1 MGFDMTRKLCA
12 IVVLVGLMVYPLVT
26 KAADL
31 TYFVDMRRGLL
42 DELGLTDTTN
52 FYSTAKLNRFNNR
65 GIKFVE
71 EATKCN
77 QVLLAYEMTAGE
89 FRYPLPDSAA
99 KNAVVSAFV
108 LSTESTSPDGVTRIT
123 PRGLSYKTMDE
134 FGKGKFTQTEVYTV
148 WDTTFFIARTPSVAD
163 SLLIATY
170 KVTYDLATDSAIVP
184 LPRGWKRELALDY
197 AYILCLKAEKNY
209 TEAQNQWNAWKE
221 KWQLQS
227 GQDMNES
234 KPMNPVSP

>member
-1 MGFDMTRKLCA
+1 MGFDMKKWMLIFLLA
-12 IVVLVGLMVYPLVT
+12 ICSTAVS
-26 KAADL
+26 ADL

-42 DELGLTDTTN
+42 DQLGLTDTSN

-89 FRYPLPDSAA
+89 FRYALPDSVA

-108 LSTESTSPDGVTRIT
+108 LSTESTTPDGVTKIT

-134 FGKGKFTQTEVYTV
+134 FGKGKFAQTEAYTV
-148 WDTTFFIARTPSVAD
+148 WDSTFFVAKTPSTTD
-163 SLLIATY
+163 SLFIATY
-170 KVTYDLATDSAIVP
+170 KVSYDLTTDSAIVP

-209 TEAQNQWNAWKE
+209 TEAQNQWTAWKE
-221 KWQLQS
+221 KWQLQT
-227 GQDMNES
+227 GQELFES
-234 KPMNPVSP
+234 KPINPANP